1 MEESIRSSEE
11 LGRRPTP
18 KQKITKVC
26 PLLFCLLKSDFF
38 FLKNS
43 SPGLLPIMEASSVH
57 LSKNR
62 LFGLEVTKKFKTEY
76 LYKVV
81 FEFAILS
88 TKMKELVE
96 LCGAFYIEIS

>member
-18 KQKITKVC
+18 KQKFSKLSS
-26 PLLFCLLKSDFF
+26 LLVFCLLNGGFF

-57 LSKNR
+57 LSKNS
-62 LFGLEVTKKFKTEY
+62 LFVVDATKLFKMEY

-81 FEFAILS
+81 FEFTIFS

-96 LCGAFYIEIS
+96 PTWSFLH

>member
-18 KQKITKVC
+18 KQKISKLSS
-26 PLLFCLLKSDFF
+26 LLVFCLLNGGFF

-57 LSKNR
+57 LSKNS
-62 LFGLEVTKKFKTEY
+62 LFVVDATKLFKMEY
-76 LYKVV
+76 LCNVV
-81 FEFAILS
+81 FEFTIFS
-88 TKMKELVE
+88 TKMKEFV
-96 LCGAFYIEIS
+96 GPA